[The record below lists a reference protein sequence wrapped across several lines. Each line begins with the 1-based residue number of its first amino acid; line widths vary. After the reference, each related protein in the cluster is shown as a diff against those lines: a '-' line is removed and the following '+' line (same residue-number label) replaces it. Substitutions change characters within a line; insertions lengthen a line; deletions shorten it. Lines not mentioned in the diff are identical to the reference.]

1 MCLICI
7 EFQKGNLNL
16 VEAWSNYSEM
26 ALDLEEDHRLEI
38 KDMLELAEEREAMEA
53 DYYHPEFIDGS
64 D

>member
-1 MCLICI
+1 
-7 EFQKGNLNL
+7 
-16 VEAWSNYSEM
+16 M
-26 ALDLEEDHRLEI
+26 ALDLEEDHRLEV